1 MLILK
6 TYNDYVPP
14 KVRKAMEET
23 MHFVCTTTDKIVKN
37 TKEFVQ
43 NVDWKKVAIGVGTTL
58 AVTAAVVATGGAA
71 APVLIGAAVGAGAS
85 TGVSIVSGAIQGK
98 SPAEIAKDSSDAFM
112 WGAIGGSFGGGTT
125 SVLKSTGKS
134 AANSFVKQN
143 LIEGGVDTVVDLS
156 ETAVRNDGELT
167 GKDIVKS
174 VASNIGGALINAP
187 DTPSTTRNQIVDN
200 VDENYFDDVVEVTI
214 SKNKY
219 PESAQHIEEA
229 IKSGQPDILTINRD
243 NAKSNRKDSLK
254 GIETVPGK
262 DRDEYP
268 PAMFN
273 EGGEGASV
281 KHISQSDNRGA
292 GSTIGNQLRQ
302 YPNGTKVKIVIT
314 D

>member
-174 VASNIGGALINAP
+174 VASNIGGALINVP
-187 DTPSTTRNQIVDN
+187 DTPSTTRNQFADGISNKKTYQTYTKTNQTTGEVYSGRTSGYGTPL
-200 VDENYFDDVVEVTI
+200 ENIRKRD
-214 SKNKY
+214 KNHHMNDKGFGPAKLDKTSDSY
-219 PESAQHIEEA
+219 DAIRGREQDLIEFNGGA
-229 IKSGQPDILTINRD
+229 KSTGGTSGNTINGIGPK
-243 NAKSNRKDSLK
+243 NPKKDKYISAS
-254 GIETVPGK
+254 
-262 DRDEYP
+262 R
-268 PAMFN
+268 N
-273 EGGEGASV
+273 EFGEV
-281 KHISQSDNRGA
+281 K
-292 GSTIGNQLRQ
+292 
-302 YPNGTKVKIVIT
+302 
-314 D
+314 